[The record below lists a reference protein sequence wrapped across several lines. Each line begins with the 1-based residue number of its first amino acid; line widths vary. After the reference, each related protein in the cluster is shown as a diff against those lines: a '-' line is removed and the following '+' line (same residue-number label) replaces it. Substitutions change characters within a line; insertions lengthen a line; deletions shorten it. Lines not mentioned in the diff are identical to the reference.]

1 MKKLLSAVLALT
13 LALTMGIG
21 IANSYETDVSFSWT
35 KNLPI
40 DDVIGYK
47 LYKQDRYTGT
57 YNVITGHEA
66 ILDSSLNVTDTFVDD
81 DGVTRETVKYSLSY
95 DTDGYPD
102 NFILT
107 AYNDVSNSDYSDVA
121 SNDPLPPATDN
132 VIVKKEFK
140 HVNVEFIYQDFDID
154 INKFKL
160 YADDVTV
167 CETQQWESVEGK
179 SNTYTIVCD
188 YTFTQFPVSFV
199 LGAIDNSGGEAKSE
213 PYVFTQDSIVIEAP
227 KSFKVSFEG
236 TLVVTPLPDPV
247 EDPNDNNPPPPPP
260 PVN

>member
-1 MKKLLSAVLALT
+1 MKKILCAMLALT
-13 LALTMGIG
+13 LALTMNIG

-47 LYKQDRYTGT
+47 LYKQDRITGT
-57 YNVITGHEA
+57 YNVIAGHDS
-66 ILDSSLNVTDTFVDD
+66 ILDSTLNVTDTFVDD
-81 DGVTRETVKYSLSY
+81 NGVTREKVKYSMSY
-95 DTDGYPD
+95 ETDGYPD
-102 NFILT
+102 NFILI
-107 AYNDVSNSDYSDVA
+107 AYNDISSSDYSDTA

-132 VIVKKEFK
+132 VLVKKEFQ

-160 YADDVTV
+160 YADDATV

-199 LGAIDNSGGEAKSE
+199 LGAIDNNGGEAKSE
-213 PYVFTQDSIVIEAP
+213 PYVFTQDSIIIEAP

-236 TLVVTPLPDPV
+236 TLIVTPLPDP
-247 EDPNDNNPPPPPP
+247 EDDNSSSGPEF
-260 PVN
+260 